1 MTNIPDIMGGLTS
14 AQKGK
19 NINSKVSE
27 QAASDIKPAA
37 ETSTQ
42 TSDQVS
48 LSPEMTKALEEATFD
63 ATKVAN
69 IKEAIEN
76 GNYPLDSRKIAENFV
91 ALEIGRAHV

>member
-1 MTNIPDIMGGLTS
+1 MTNIPDVMSGLTS

-48 LSPEMTKALEEATFD
+48 LSPEMTKALEDATFD
-63 ATKVAN
+63 AAKVAN

-76 GNYPLDSRKIAENFV
+76 GNYPLDARKIAENFV
-91 ALEIGRAHV
+91 ALERLIGG

>member
-1 MTNIPDIMGGLTS
+1 MGGLTS

-42 TSDQVS
+42 TLDQVS

-63 ATKVAN
+63 AAKVAN

-76 GNYPLDSRKIAENFV
+76 GNYPLDARKIAENFV
-91 ALEIGRAHV
+91 ALERLIGG

>member
-1 MTNIPDIMGGLTS
+1 MTNIPDVMSGLTS

-27 QAASDIKPAA
+27 RATSDIKPAA
-37 ETSTQ
+37 ETSPQ

-48 LSPEMTKALEEATFD
+48 LSPEMTKALEDATFD
-63 ATKVAN
+63 AAKVAN

-91 ALEIGRAHV
+91 ALERLIGG

>member
-19 NINSKVSE
+19 NINSKVSG

-42 TSDQVS
+42 TLDQVS

-63 ATKVAN
+63 AAKVAN

-91 ALEIGRAHV
+91 ALERLIGG

>member
-1 MTNIPDIMGGLTS
+1 MTNIPEIMGGLTS

-27 QAASDIKPAA
+27 QAASNIKPAA

-42 TSDQVS
+42 TLDQVS

-63 ATKVAN
+63 AAKVAN

-91 ALEIGRAHV
+91 ALERLIGG

>member
-1 MTNIPDIMGGLTS
+1 MGGLTS

-27 QAASDIKPAA
+27 QAASNIKPAA

-42 TSDQVS
+42 TLDQVS
-48 LSPEMTKALEEATFD
+48 LSPEMTKALEDATFD
-63 ATKVAN
+63 AAKVAN

-91 ALEIGRAHV
+91 ALERLIGG